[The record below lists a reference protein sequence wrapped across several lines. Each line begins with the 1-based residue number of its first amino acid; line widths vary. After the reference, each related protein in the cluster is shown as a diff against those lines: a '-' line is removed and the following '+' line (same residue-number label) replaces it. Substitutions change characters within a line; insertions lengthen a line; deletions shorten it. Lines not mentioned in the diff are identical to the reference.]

1 MLTILTGSLWLLPG
15 KQAAGGRVK
24 EGNRETSEDIVLSHY
39 RAAIKARGDGGSDCG
54 NGACEE

>member
-15 KQAAGGRVK
+15 KQATGGRVK

-39 RAAIKARGDGGSDCG
+39 GSHQG
-54 NGACEE
+54 KR